1 MRRAH
6 IRFLGT
12 CLVIA
17 ATAASAGA
25 QSRTRTV
32 ATSGG
37 GAPGGGV
44 FAPTIERVVQK
55 GLPSIEGSTI
65 VFGSDVLL
73 NGQTVY
79 GLFSE
84 TNGVLRLVTR
94 VGAPAPGGG
103 TIQDITHFT
112 ADRLGNVVL
121 TVRTGGSGG
130 ADAVL
135 RYQFGVLSALVHA
148 KGDFDGTKEIVA
160 ATGLPSP
167 GGGTFGAITSS
178 SITSS
183 TSGLVAFTA
192 TVDGGPGGVF
202 TGLAGNL
209 FHASDA
215 VDAAPNITLADNAD
229 AEVSYTQ
236 PSSPGIKTVTLTGT
250 IVFVANGTPAPRT
263 TGTINFG
270 AFQVALAADDEGS
283 LFFFAPVTG
292 DSKSGAGLFRRDR
305 FTNQI
310 TSIALQ
316 GDPASGSVSGVLG
329 LFALVANLPAR
340 IANDDGKVVFVAS
353 AGSDARNVSVF
364 TTLGAP
370 EGLVPTVS
378 GAAIKGTKLTVT
390 GASFESGARILV
402 NGNPLSDTKNNKKNP
417 TTKLTSK
424 SGVNAI
430 PVGGTVSISVMNPTG
445 AVSAPFS
452 FTRTQ

>member
-1 MRRAH
+1 M
-6 IRFLGT
+6 
-12 CLVIA
+12 
-17 ATAASAGA
+17 
-25 QSRTRTV
+25 Q
-32 ATSGG
+32 
-37 GAPGGGV
+37 
-44 FAPTIERVVQK
+44 
-55 GLPSIEGSTI
+55 
-65 VFGSDVLL
+65 
-73 NGQTVY
+73 
-79 GLFSE
+79 
-84 TNGVLRLVTR
+84 
-94 VGAPAPGGG
+94 PAM
-103 TIQDITHFT
+103 
-112 ADRLGNVVL
+112 
-121 TVRTGGSGG
+121 
-130 ADAVL
+130 
-135 RYQFGVLSALVHA
+135 
-148 KGDFDGTKEIVA
+148 
-160 ATGLPSP
+160 
-167 GGGTFGAITSS
+167 
-178 SITSS
+178 
-183 TSGLVAFTA
+183 
-192 TVDGGPGGVF
+192 
-202 TGLAGNL
+202 
-209 FHASDA
+209 
-215 VDAAPNITLADNAD
+215 
-229 AEVSYTQ
+229 
-236 PSSPGIKTVTLTGT
+236 PGIKTATLTGT
-250 IVFVANGTPAPRT
+250 TTFVTNGTAAPRT

-270 AFQVALAADDEGS
+270 GFQVGMSADREGS

-424 SGVNAI
+424 SGLNAI
-430 PVGGTVSISVMNPTG
+430 PAGGTVLISVMNPTG

-452 FTRTQ
+452 FTRSR